1 VIGEMKKN
9 SKLVSSERG
18 FTFIELIIVI
28 AVLGILAGIAI
39 PRITGVQDKARY
51 ATGEALLANM
61 KTPLELYRQE
71 KNTYPTMAE
80 TTNSDDLGNEIDK
93 YIDNYSNLL
102 PDSSDDWSF
111 VKYESSDGDS
121 YTLVITHPKTED
133 DMKITPGGITKL
145 N

>member
-1 VIGEMKKN
+1 MVSIN
-9 SKLVSSERG
+9 KLLNNNQG
-18 FTFIELIIVI
+18 FTLIELIMVI
-28 AVLGILAGIAI
+28 AVLGILSGIAI
-39 PRITGVQDKARY
+39 PRITGIQDKARY

-61 KTPLELYRQE
+61 KTPLELYRQD
-71 KNTYPTMAE
+71 KGDYPTMSE
-80 TTNSDDLGNEIDK
+80 TTNTSNLGNEVDK

>member
-1 VIGEMKKN
+1 MVSINKLLKN
-9 SKLVSSERG
+9 NQG
-18 FTFIELIIVI
+18 FTLIELIMVI
-28 AVLGILAGIAI
+28 AVLGILSGIAI
-39 PRITGVQDKARY
+39 PRITGIQDKARY

-61 KTPLELYRQE
+61 KTPLELYRQD
-71 KNTYPTMAE
+71 KGDYPTMSE
-80 TTNSDDLGNEIDK
+80 TTNTSNLGNEVDK